1 MMDPACYRTQD
12 VSDSFQI
19 AVATLS
25 GERGES
31 RAGKSPLDAGRVV
44 QTGIKNIKIIYDNPS
59 KQSEDHYGG
68 DPSEDVGAPL
78 PPVLDQQPIHVSPK
92 NVHAQCTHCRP
103 LHNSFPPFIVS

>member
-1 MMDPACYRTQD
+1 MDLACYRTQD

-25 GERGES
+25 EERGES
-31 RAGKSPLDAGRVV
+31 RVGKSPLDAGRVV

-59 KQSEDHYGG
+59 KQSEDQYGG

-78 PPVLDQQPIHVSPK
+78 PPVIDQQPIHVSPK
-92 NVHAQCTHCRP
+92 NNRTEKEGYTAHP
-103 LHNSFPPFIVS
+103 LQGGIQF